1 MDEGFKL
8 SRSCCVPADKLYP
21 ITVLEQAGKKVKIHN
36 EGYGEEFDEF
46 VPQLL
51 DLNLGVYLLF

>member
-21 ITVLEQAGKKVKIHN
+21 ITVLEQAGKKVKIHY
-36 EGYGEEFDEF
+36 EGYGEEFDEY
-46 VPQLL
+46 VPQSL
-51 DLNLGVYLLF
+51 DLKNC